1 MKKVIRSMVF
11 ETNSSSTNSVS
22 ITSKMLMCTQDDFNK
37 WENGEILYN
46 TENNSLISYESI
58 RKNYQNNA
66 MAAYKET
73 CSKDKYRIPWE
84 KLTLSLQN
92 EWIEQYVK
100 INCRTYLNYSQFK
113 ELYETVDI
121 AKFVASNGVVI
132 VAICGIDY
140 ESDYYD

>member
-11 ETNSSSTNSVS
+11 ETNSSSTHSVS

-46 TENNSLISYESI
+46 TENNSLISCESI

-140 ESDYYD
+140 ESDYD